1 MRRRAL
7 PKPKN
12 GITKKDKHAAGA
24 KTGVLL
30 ETNEEWEGAVDD
42 IVEKLIARLPRMP
55 FPPQH
60 SSVSAKS
67 SSASTSRGSTTPSN
81 GAGSAELDLD
91 LERILSR
98 TSALRSTLSSNNQSV
113 KLLRAQIKRE
123 ETALKRDTAELKGL
137 EEGVRRGREVAAR
150 QRRDLH
156 PVARGLAGAADDESD
171 GAARGKMATGR
182 ADEDEHTMMMEG
194 LIPTAA
200 RTRRT
205 RTHVALLTN
214 EAIAKDEELIPLVKQ
229 LRSHLE
235 SMQSN
240 VAGMKDLRWT
250 MDGAAAML
258 MRWNVKALGA

>member
-24 KTGVLL
+24 KTGVSL
-30 ETNEEWEGAVDD
+30 EKNEEWEGVVDD
-42 IVEKLIARLPRMP
+42 VVEKLIARLPRMP

-60 SSVSAKS
+60 SRVSAKS
-67 SSASTSRGSTTPSN
+67 SVSTHVGSTSARN

-91 LERILSR
+91 LERILFR
-98 TSALRSTLSSNNQSV
+98 TSALRATLSSNNQSV